1 MTAVI
6 AFKFS
11 KFYYCCMCDYVDG
24 DILYLLCVCGQK
36 KKKTLEGSSFFNL

>member
-11 KFYYCCMCDYVDG
+11 KFYYCCMCDYVDV

-36 KKKTLEGSSFFNL
+36 KKTLEGSSFFNL